1 MAVCDTSRLTTVG
14 VPELPALARARFDRL
29 FYTGMTIAI
38 AIVVLVGFARTYYL
52 RPQYFGEGL
61 PFYLHVHGAVFTA
74 WIALLV
80 VQTTLVAA
88 RRTPLHRIVGWV
100 GAGLAALVVI
110 VGVTTAIVFG
120 RGNIE
125 AGLGDE
131 VRAFMTTP
139 FFSMTC
145 FLILVAAAIVYRARP
160 QTHKRLTLLATI
172 NLLDAPI
179 ARWPGAPGPAAVY
192 VLVDL
197 FILAG
202 ILYDLATRRRVDPV
216 YVWGGAIVV
225 VGQLLREVVG
235 QTAAWQAFA
244 RAIIG

>member
-1 MAVCDTSRLTTVG
+1 MPAGILERPATTRG
-14 VPELPALARARFDRL
+14 RHERL
-29 FYTGMTIAI
+29 FYTGMAI
-38 AIVVLVGFARTYYL
+38 AVALVVLVGFARTYYL
-52 RPQYFGEGL
+52 RPQYFDQGL
-61 PFYLHVHGAVFTA
+61 PLYLQVHGAVFTA

-80 VQTTLVAA
+80 VQTMLVAT
-88 RRTPLHRIVGWV
+88 RRTPLHRIVGWA
-100 GAGLAALVVI
+100 GAVLAALVVI

-120 RGNIE
+120 RANIE

-139 FFSMTC
+139 IFSMTC

-160 QTHKRLTLLATI
+160 QTHKRLMLLATI

-179 ARWPGAPGPAAVY
+179 ARWPGAPGPTAVY

-197 FILAG
+197 FIVG
-202 ILYDLATRRRVDPV
+202 GMLYDLVTRRRVDPA

-225 VGQLLREVVG
+225 GSQFLREVVG
-235 QTAAWQAFA
+235 QTAVWQAFA
-244 RAIIG
+244 RALIG